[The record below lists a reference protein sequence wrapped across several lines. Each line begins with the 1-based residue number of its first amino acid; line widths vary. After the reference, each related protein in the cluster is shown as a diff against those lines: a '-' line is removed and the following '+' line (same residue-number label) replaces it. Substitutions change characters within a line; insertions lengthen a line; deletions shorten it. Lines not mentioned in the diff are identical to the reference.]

1 MNTIITS
8 ELFERWLIALKD
20 MRAKFAVIAR
30 LRRAE
35 LGNFGDHKLLED
47 GISEMRIDVG
57 PGYRVYY
64 MREDDCVYI
73 LLVGG
78 NKSSQERDIARAKRM
93 AAERRRNR

>member
-1 MNTIITS
+1 MNTIIKS
-8 ELFERWLIALKD
+8 ELFENWLSSLKD

-35 LGNFGDHKLLED
+35 LGNFGDHKALEN

-57 PGYRVYY
+57 PGYRIYY

-78 NKSSQERDIARAKRM
+78 NKSSQQRDIARAKIM
-93 AAERRRNR
+93 VAERRRAL